1 MQNKQAKLLTLALKK
16 RKIALAILGQA
27 LIDEGSIGERI
38 TISYVSREEGE
49 YLWKIANA
57 LGYANPL
64 RTKDHK
70 THNHWWFSIKASKIK
85 ELYNEIGP
93 LPNSFKDEIFRH
105 HADRS
110 TDHLR
115 PRGETRKLILEALK
129 ENPKTKL
136 QVMLK
141 VKANESIVRKHLN
154 QLKQQGLI
162 RIQGRNHNAL
172 HRGRRT
178 ALLWTTTEKSTGFNV

>member
-1 MQNKQAKLLTLALKK
+1 MEKKQAKLVTLALQN

-27 LIDEGSIGERI
+27 LIDEGSIGARI

-64 RTKDHK
+64 RTKDHG
-70 THNHWWFSIKASKIK
+70 THTHWWFSIKASKIK

-93 LPNSFKDEIFRH
+93 LPNSFKDRIFRH
-105 HADRS
+105 HAKRH
-110 TDHLR
+110 TGHLR

-129 ENPKTKL
+129 EKPKTKL
-136 QVMLK
+136 QLMLE
-141 VKANESIVRKHLN
+141 VNISESTVRKHLSK
-154 QLKQQGLI
+154 LKQQGLI
-162 RIQGRNHNAL
+162 RKHGRNQDAL
-172 HRGRRT
+172 HKSRRT
-178 ALLWTTTEKSTGFNV
+178 AFLWAATEKALVE